1 MAKHSHDFVENYTE
15 LVGFGMDR
23 ETDEATVIV
32 MLQKLSDDALMDLLR
47 RRLSNDEL
55 NHLFELVSNL
65 LKKHLSEEEYHA
77 FFLKDREDES
87 C

>member
-1 MAKHSHDFVENYTE
+1 MSKHSHEFVETYVD

-32 MLQKLSDDALMDLLR
+32 MLQKLSDDALMGVLR
-47 RRLSNDEL
+47 QRLSDAEL
-55 NHLFELVSNL
+55 QDLFDMVSKLV
-65 LKKHLSEEEYHA
+65 KKHLSEEEYHT
-77 FFLKDREDES
+77 FFLKDRDEES